1 MHIDLVPL
9 DLLST
14 LYLPNSTMYPNEPN
28 PNPNRSNSSGGSTYI
43 DMRGSYFSSA
53 GRDIVSHHHT
63 SPYPYSI
70 YTGDVFQYH
79 AAQPAS
85 NSPPASPPTSPNYST
100 NSMPQQ
106 SGSISSQGDVYYHA
120 LQRQP
125 DPPRSHCPSRLEL
138 FRRYTQRS
146 TSFYWVGS

>member
-1 MHIDLVPL
+1 VPL

-14 LYLPNSTMYPNEPN
+14 LYLPNSTMYPNGPK

-43 DMRGSYFSSA
+43 DMRGSYFSTA

-63 SPYPYSI
+63 STSPYSI
-70 YTGDVFQYH
+70 HTGDVFQYH
-79 AAQPAS
+79 AAQPPP
-85 NSPPASPPTSPNYST
+85 NSPPVSPTSPNYSS

-138 FRRYTQRS
+138 FRCYAQRS
-146 TSFYWVGS
+146 TSFY